1 MNMLPDLGL
10 RQWLGVAILIVSTV
24 TWLATPVIFFLDIA
38 GADKVAWASMSYGV
52 SLVTWYMCLPLL
64 GPEFLALGRKWLAWL
79 KNALRE
85 PADP

>member
-1 MNMLPDLGL
+1 MLPDLGL
-10 RQWLGVAILIVSTV
+10 RQWLGVVVFAVSTL
-24 TWLATPVIFFLDIA
+24 TWLATPAIFFLDIP
-38 GADKVAWASMSYGV
+38 GADKVAWASMSYGI

-85 PADP
+85 PVDQ